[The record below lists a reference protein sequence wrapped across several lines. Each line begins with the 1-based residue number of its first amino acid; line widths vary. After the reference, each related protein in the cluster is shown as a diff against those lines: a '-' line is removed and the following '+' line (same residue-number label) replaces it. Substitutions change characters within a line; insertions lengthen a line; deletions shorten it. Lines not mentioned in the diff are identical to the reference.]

1 MDIYYILKRNNQVY
15 YLIMLF
21 FNIIGIIYNNDN
33 LERCYRYLLLALINF
48 RSFTLIQTNIKFIYY
63 LIWTRLYIYPIF
75 IIYNIYAHG
84 LDMFYMNM
92 YMLLDIV
99 FNIRISKLEFGNS
112 PFDSSLI
119 PMYYSIL
126 FVNNRTLSY
135 NEGKNRKLM
144 ITQGIIYILFSIYH
158 FIYGEIYTYGYYLIL
173 GLQYI
178 AIGLDGA
185 YQFLVDASIV
195 ERLFITPLLVYI
207 TGTNVFLYDDL
218 YLSLFM
224 GGLTLL
230 NNENVYIKDYIIG
243 LIEGGN
249 DSDIHY

>member
-1 MDIYYILKRNNQVY
+1 M
-15 YLIMLF
+15 
-21 FNIIGIIYNNDN
+21 
-33 LERCYRYLLLALINF
+33 
-48 RSFTLIQTNIKFIYY
+48 
-63 LIWTRLYIYPIF
+63 
-75 IIYNIYAHG
+75 
-84 LDMFYMNM
+84 
-92 YMLLDIV
+92 
-99 FNIRISKLEFGNS
+99 
-112 PFDSSLI
+112 
-119 PMYYSIL
+119 
-126 FVNNRTLSY
+126 
-135 NEGKNRKLM
+135 
-144 ITQGIIYILFSIYH
+144 
-158 FIYGEIYTYGYYLIL
+158 
-173 GLQYI
+173 
-178 AIGLDGA
+178 DGA